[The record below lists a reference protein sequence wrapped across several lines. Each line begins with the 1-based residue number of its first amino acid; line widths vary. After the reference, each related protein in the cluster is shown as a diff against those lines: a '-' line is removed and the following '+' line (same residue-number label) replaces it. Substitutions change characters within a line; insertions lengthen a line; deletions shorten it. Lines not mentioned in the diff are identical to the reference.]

1 MAKEK
6 DPAFLF
12 YSKDWIE
19 GTAELMPDEK
29 GVFVDLLAHQ
39 HQKKGLPT
47 DINRLARLVGLS
59 FEEFEKIW
67 VIIGDKFE
75 EFEGRLFN
83 KKLLKVMDSRSE
95 KGKKN
100 TIIGTFSG
108 ILRKE
113 KPSEKEYTFIK
124 NSFNY
129 EEFMR
134 FDSER
139 IYERIYEWYMERL
152 KSIENANANI
162 YITNTL
168 DNEIHNTEILK
179 DKKSKKQ
186 REEELIIEKA
196 TAFYSIQIE
205 LAKDS
210 QDLKSYRAFV
220 NYLFLTNPMRVPQI
234 HILKLNSQ
242 LTYEQFTSLLD
253 SSGKDLKKIL
263 EKVDVMINTP
273 DYLKNKQTIYFTI
286 NKWLKNN
293 F

>member
-19 GTAELMPDEK
+19 GTAELMPNEK

-100 TIIGTFSG
+100 TIIGIFSG

-113 KPSEKEYTFIK
+113 KPSEKEYTFVK

-139 IYERIYEWYMERL
+139 IYERIYEWYRERL
-152 KSIENANANI
+152 KSIENANENNNSNNNTDSIDNTDISKSEKIKKAATDFYAN
-162 YITNTL
+162 
-168 DNEIHNTEILK
+168 
-179 DKKSKKQ
+179 
-186 REEELIIEKA
+186 
-196 TAFYSIQIE
+196 QIE
-205 LAKDS
+205 LNKEKPN
-210 QDLKSYRAFV
+210 LKEYKIFA
-220 NYLFLTNPMRVPQI
+220 NYLFSTNPIKQPQYQ
-234 HILKLNSQ
+234 ILKIKKQ
-242 LTYEQFTSLLD
+242 LTYEEFVILFSAAGYKID
-253 SSGKDLKKIL
+253 PIL
-263 EKVDVMINTP
+263 EKIDLMINTP
-273 DYLKNKQTIYFTI
+273 KYAVGKETIYLTL
-286 NKWLKNN
+286 NSWMKKDAKN
-293 F
+293 

>member
-1 MAKEK
+1 MANKS
-6 DPAFLF
+6 PAFLF
-12 YSKDWIE
+12 YTNDFSS
-19 GTAELMPDEK
+19 GTQFFSDEQLGKYIRLLM
-29 GVFVDLLAHQ
+29 AQHQ
-39 HQKKGLPT
+39 HGHLSELQVLHICKTYDKHIMQK
-47 DINRLARLVGLS
+47 
-59 FEEFEKIW
+59 
-67 VIIGDKFE
+67 
-75 EFEGRLFN
+75 
-83 KKLLKVMDSRSE
+83 
-95 KGKKN
+95 
-100 TIIGTFSG
+100 
-108 ILRKE
+108 
-113 KPSEKEYTFIK
+113 FIK
-124 NSFNY
+124 D
-129 EEFMR
+129 EEGNF
-134 FDSER
+134 
-139 IYERIYEWYMERL
+139 YNERL
-152 KSIENANANI
+152 QTEIDKRVAYSQSRKSNKLGKVKDVTYDATYDEHMENENI
-162 YITNTL
+162 YITNIVDT
-168 DNEIHNTEILK
+168 EIHNTEVLK